1 MTEIPEA
8 TMGMTGEEEA
18 ALKDEDED
26 KENDIRKTDMQ
37 KCVHASVDEV
47 DPSDD
52 DEEDDVFERMLK
64 RQRRW

>member
-1 MTEIPEA
+1 
-8 TMGMTGEEEA
+8 MGMTDEEEA
-18 ALKDEDED
+18 ALKDEDEDED

-37 KCVHASVDEV
+37 KDERVCVNEV

>member
-1 MTEIPEA
+1 
-8 TMGMTGEEEA
+8 MGMTDEEEA
-18 ALKDEDED
+18 ALKDED

-37 KCVHASVDEV
+37 KDERVCVNEV